1 MEVRSSNLV
10 VGIFVLVLSIGTA
23 IFGVWLAQR
32 DIDRTFT
39 EYEIVFPGSV
49 FGLSEGSSVLFR
61 GVPVG
66 RVTDIRLD
74 PEDVDQV
81 LVAIEVERNTPVTI
95 DTHAVLVPQGVTGLV
110 VVELRGGDVD
120 APRRTAERGRPQIAG
135 RVSAIEQ
142 VFTATPELLARSLIV
157 VERLGSVL
165 STANIERISNTLDH
179 VEQLTAAVAART
191 DDIERL
197 LVAGGTMAEEGS
209 RALEEVTGLV
219 EQAGRLTSAL
229 EEEIPRLA
237 GRGGAAL
244 EEVERAAVAGRNL
257 MWRADRMLEATEQ
270 PLEDFAASGAYEFGE
285 MIRELRTL
293 IATMSRITTDF
304 ERDPA
309 GFLIGGSGRG
319 FTPQ

>member
-49 FGLSEGSSVLFR
+49 FGLSEGSPVLYR

-66 RVTDIRLD
+66 RVNDIRID
-74 PEDVDQV
+74 PENPDQV
-81 LVAIEVERNTPVTI
+81 LVLVEVEQNTPVTI
-95 DTHAVLVPQGVTGLV
+95 DTHAALVPQGVTGLV
-110 VVELRGGDVD
+110 VVELRGGNVA
-120 APRRTAERGRPQIAG
+120 APRRTADNGPPQIAG
-135 RVSAIEQ
+135 RVSALEQ
-142 VFTATPELLARSLIV
+142 VFTSTPELLARAVLIL
-157 VERLGSVL
+157 ERIGAAVSD
-165 STANIERISNTLDH
+165 ANIERISSTLGH
-179 VEQLTAAVAART
+179 VEQVTATIAART
-191 DDIERL
+191 DDIDRLLQVGGDLGENGSAALRGIVGLVGEAERL
-197 LVAGGTMAEEGS
+197 TAT
-209 RALEEVTGLV
+209 
-219 EQAGRLTSAL
+219 L
-229 EEEIPRLA
+229 EEEVSGLGSRSDSALDEV
-237 GRGGAAL
+237 GQAA
-244 EEVERAAVAGRNL
+244 AAARNL
-257 MWRADRMLEATEQ
+257 MWRADRMLESSEQ
-270 PLEDFAASGAYEFGE
+270 PLQDFTNSSAYEFGE